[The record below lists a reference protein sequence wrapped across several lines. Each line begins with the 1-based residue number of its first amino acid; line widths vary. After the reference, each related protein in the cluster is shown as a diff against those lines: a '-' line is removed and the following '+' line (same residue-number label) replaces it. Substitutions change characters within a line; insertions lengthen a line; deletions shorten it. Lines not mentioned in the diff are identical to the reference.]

1 MSNDDHSDDDDDQIH
16 RVDTVP
22 PPDGEGDAY
31 SAATRVGPMAEAV
44 VKEMMHAATVKA
56 AEMRARSDKKSETAA
71 SEARAASESTKPAPP
86 SAPPR
91 PSAPRPAA
99 LRVDARAE
107 VADEPT
113 DADASI
119 PRAYA
124 ADEEEDNAET
134 MLSPMAKPPSM
145 PQAPHVPRA
154 AMQTMPL
161 APPLARPV
169 TAPVPFTPPLFPSQ
183 RSAPGSGAP
192 VAGPGTAAMP
202 PAAPPV
208 ASAPYPAAPWDRAP
222 MQAARAPLLGPT
234 SLVVL
239 AICGSIFVIG
249 LIMFLV
255 SR

>member
-22 PPDGEGDAY
+22 PPEGERDAY

-44 VKEMMHAATVKA
+44 VMEMMHAAGVKA
-56 AEMRARSDKKSETAA
+56 AELRARSDKKSEAA
-71 SEARAASESTKPAPP
+71 TEARAASDSAKPAPP

-99 LRVDARAE
+99 PRLDARAE
-107 VADEPT
+107 PADEAT

-119 PRAYA
+119 PRTY
-124 ADEEEDNAET
+124 ADEDEDNAET

-145 PQAPHVPRA
+145 PKAPHVPRA
-154 AMQTMPL
+154 PMQTLPL
-161 APPLARPV
+161 APQLARPV
-169 TAPVPFTPPLFPSQ
+169 TEPIPLTPPLFPSQ
-183 RSAPGSGAP
+183 RPAPGSGAP
-192 VAGPGTAAMP
+192 AASTGTAAVP
-202 PAAPPV
+202 PSAPAP
-208 ASAPYPAAPWDRAP
+208 APYPAPPWDRSAMETP
-222 MQAARAPLLGPT
+222 KPLLGPR

-239 AICGSIFVIG
+239 AVCGSIFVIG